1 MFQLFHPPKKITLAC
16 MPMLYFELGATFR
29 CYAEVKMREV
39 RNLEENKLRFF
50 LSKFLPHVAVVT
62 S

>member
-1 MFQLFHPPKKITLAC
+1 